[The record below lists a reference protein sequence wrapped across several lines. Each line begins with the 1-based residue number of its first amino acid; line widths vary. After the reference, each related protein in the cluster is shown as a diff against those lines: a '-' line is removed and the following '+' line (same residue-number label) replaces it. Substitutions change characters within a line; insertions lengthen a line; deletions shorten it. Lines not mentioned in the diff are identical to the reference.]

1 MIRRNKKKKTS
12 KRNKILL
19 TGGAGYIGSMLST
32 ELINLGYKVT
42 VIDLLKYEKSSL
54 DHLYINK
61 NFEFINGDS
70 RNIKIMKKLIKGHHY
85 IIPLAGLVGAPLCEK
100 FKKDAIST
108 NFQAI
113 KMILKFMN
121 KNHKLIY
128 LTTNSGYGIG
138 EKDKF
143 CDENSPLKPI
153 SLYGKTKCDAENEVR
168 KFKNTV
174 SFRLATVFGAS
185 YRMRSDLLVNNF
197 VQRAINK
204 KYIDIFEPNFRR
216 NFIHIRDVIKGII
229 FTIRNFEKM
238 KSNVYNLGLSN
249 ANITKINL
257 AKKIKK
263 QYKKVKITI
272 INDKTDPDKRDYF
285 VSNRKI
291 EKKGFKANISLDD
304 GIKELIQ
311 IFTNNKN
318 KIINNY

>member
-1 MIRRNKKKKTS
+1 MIRRNKKKTS

-311 IFTNNKN
+311 IFRNNKN